1 MLKVEVVSVSIS
13 FKVDIDAVILSCVQL
28 NKYSHICKNS
38 LQIWTDV
45 QVRHKDD
52 QTMSW
57 DDLRVV
63 LAICRE
69 GSLSGAAKVL
79 GTSHSTV
86 FRQINA
92 IEKKLSTRFFKR
104 LSHGYE
110 MTEAGETV
118 LKRAAS
124 IEDDI
129 LELERELRGK
139 DLRLRGNIRLTA
151 PEGITSYLLIRHI
164 ASFYQKHPD
173 IQVELIVSSDDLQL
187 SRHEADIAVRTTKKP
202 PPYCIGK
209 KVCGFNIAVYASEA
223 YLEKVQQ
230 LDFPEYDYLQV
241 DNGVDWFPP
250 PYWTSNS
257 PPKIVFK
264 CSSIISVTRAANE
277 GIGAAILPCVIGE
290 KEPLL
295 KRVAP
300 PFESATELWILAH
313 ADLRQTTRVKV
324 LMEHLYECLSEE
336 KRIMEGSGRQ

>member
-1 MLKVEVVSVSIS
+1 M
-13 FKVDIDAVILSCVQL
+13 
-28 NKYSHICKNS
+28 N
-38 LQIWTDV
+38 
-45 QVRHKDD
+45 
-52 QTMSW
+52 W

-92 IEKKLSTRFFKR
+92 IEEKLSTRFFNR

-124 IEDDI
+124 IEEEI
-129 LELERELRGK
+129 LDLEREVTSK

-151 PEGITSYLLIRHI
+151 PEGLTSFLLIPHI

-187 SRHEADIAVRTTKKP
+187 SRHEADIAIRTTKKP

-209 KVCGFNIAVYASEA
+209 KVCDFNIGVYASEA
-223 YLEKVQQ
+223 YLEKVPD
-230 LDFPEYDYLQV
+230 LDFPEYGYLQI
-241 DNGVDWFPP
+241 DNGVNWFPP
-250 PYWTSNS
+250 PYWTNDS
-257 PPKIVFK
+257 PPRIVFK
-264 CSSIISVTRAANE
+264 GSSIISVTRAAKE
-277 GIGAAILPCVIGE
+277 GMGAAILPCAIGE
-290 KEPLL
+290 KDPEL
-295 KRVAP
+295 KRAAP
-300 PFESATELWILAH
+300 TFKGVTELWILTH
-313 ADLRQTTRVKV
+313 ADLRQTARVKA
-324 LMEHLYECLSEE
+324 LMEHLYECLSGD
-336 KRIMEGSGRQ
+336 KSIMEGSGS